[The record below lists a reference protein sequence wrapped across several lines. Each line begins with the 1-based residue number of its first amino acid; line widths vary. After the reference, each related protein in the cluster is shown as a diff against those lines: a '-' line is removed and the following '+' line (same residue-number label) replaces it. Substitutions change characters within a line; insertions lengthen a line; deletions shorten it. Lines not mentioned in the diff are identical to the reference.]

1 MIGASHDGLITRFL
15 GADAARGG
23 PCALLGLPA
32 DGFTDLDIVTAREK
46 RMQTIDAH
54 PQSQS
59 AAADEVRLALHA
71 ATAQLLNPA
80 VRSHIRHGSA
90 STARAQ
96 KLVGLEQ
103 DVILTLAMFGGWT
116 RRSLPRLM
124 ALAHSRGLTASDV
137 AETLRG
143 LARSRTGGKGS
154 EPLAR
159 GGSVATAMP
168 QVGRAPGPG
177 LAVLIGSAA
186 VLLIAATV
194 WVVLSMSD
202 ASRGPRSDGG
212 PSSLARLDG
221 NPGAAT
227 VPSSADAQDSAL
239 IPTQPTIR
247 KIETGA
253 ILDTLLDAVA
263 TSDADAD
270 AASSS
275 AVAATHALSAH
286 WLELAGPVR
295 TRAIDTIVELMYRL
309 GGPTGDA
316 RELLSA
322 VGSGSLVLRSRYGSL
337 DGDEL
342 TRAVWSVGMLTR
354 LKREHDL
361 SAQSDAL
368 IDRWLGASL
377 SGTSPSQMSFTGGV
391 LAALQSVMSG
401 LASQSADRSEAWR
414 AWAEAAKAVT
424 ETDRSLRVT
433 LLARGAE
440 MLLVQPITP
449 DERSDMYEAI
459 TVTIGA
465 MPWSGNDDAQRW
477 LVRQFD
483 NRDVSAAS
491 LSAATR
497 ALVADTNAENLDPTM
512 VLSATA
518 SELERRGLRDRYLLA
533 WGLEQPGSDIAV
545 LDALAK
551 AAKQLDGDLATA
563 TQARDA
569 LRTAIG
575 FARLNAAA
583 SSQWQGDAAAATF
596 VLDQY
601 RVPAP
606 AVSPGPGAPVNTD
619 NGDARWAERF
629 LIASTNLEERAKLLT
644 ELRSSGGRRLGAV
657 DAEVL
662 VEAALRGANRRER
675 ELAREIVE
683 LYGSSPTIVNAL
695 LEEAPRIPPT
705 RDMADLIVGI
715 TVTPLPDRNSP
726 EWRTAVR
733 RGLVE
738 RLSELLAAD
747 SDAAGVDELAAL
759 LADAYYERALTHRV
773 SADSGDRV
781 VPQAEKTLRNLR
793 DRWSRAAER
802 TIPAAGFSLSLA
814 DVERRRAGRFALA
827 SGMIQQFAVEELALA
842 ETMAIVIASEQ
853 PRKADAVQTILDD
866 LAQRRRDATHIF
878 QQIAATERAMVR
890 LWEIRLGADAL

>member
-1 MIGASHDGLITRFL
+1 MTGSSSESVVARFL

-23 PCALLGLPA
+23 PCELLGLPA
-32 DGFTDLDIVTAREK
+32 DGFTDLDIVTARD
-46 RMQTIDAH
+46 RRLRAIDAH
-54 PQSQS
+54 AQSQS

-80 VRSHIRHGSA
+80 VQSHIRRGSA
-90 STARAQ
+90 STAREAT
-96 KLVGLEQ
+96 LVGLEQ

-116 RRSLPRLM
+116 RRSLPRLVV
-124 ALAHSRGLTASDV
+124 LAHSRGLTAGDV
-137 AETLRG
+137 AETLGR
-143 LARSRTGGKGS
+143 LSRRRSAAPATNSGGG
-154 EPLAR
+154 A
-159 GGSVATAMP
+159 SVAAIASP
-168 QVGRAPGPG
+168 HVGHAPGPG
-177 LAVLIGSAA
+177 LAILIGAVA
-186 VLLIAATV
+186 VLLIGATV
-194 WVVLSMSD
+194 WAVLALSDSGAGFGSSAPAGPLERLENPSGRAVVPSPAD
-202 ASRGPRSDGG
+202 AARSD
-212 PSSLARLDG
+212 LVQR
-221 NPGAAT
+221 
-227 VPSSADAQDSAL
+227 
-239 IPTQPTIR
+239 QPTTQ
-247 KIETGA
+247 KIEPSA

-263 TSDADAD
+263 GSESDPDRANA
-270 AASSS
+270 S
-275 AVAATHALSAH
+275 AVAATHALSEH
-286 WLELAGPVR
+286 WLELPSPVR

-309 GGPTGDA
+309 GGPTADA

-337 DGDEL
+337 DGEQL

-377 SGTSPSQMSFTGGV
+377 AGTSPAQMSFAGGA
-391 LAALQSVMSG
+391 LAALQSVMGG
-401 LASQSADRSEAWR
+401 LASQSADRSGAWR
-414 AWAEAAKAVT
+414 VWAASARAIT
-424 ETDRSLRVT
+424 ESDRRLRVT

-440 MLLVQPITP
+440 TLLVQPITP
-449 DERSDMYEAI
+449 DERADMYEAI
-459 TVTIGA
+459 TATIGA

-483 NRDVSAAS
+483 NRDVSPAS

-497 ALVADTNAENLDPTM
+497 ALVADTDAENLDPTM

-518 SELERRGLRDRYLLA
+518 TELERRGLRDRYLLA

-545 LDALAK
+545 LGALAK
-551 AAKQLDGDLATA
+551 AAEQLDADLASSTSA
-563 TQARDA
+563 KDA

-575 FARLNAAA
+575 FARLSAAA
-583 SSQWQGDAAAATF
+583 SSQWQGDAAAATH

-601 RVPAP
+601 RVADPSTSQNPAP
-606 AVSPGPGAPVNTD
+606 VSVAD
-619 NGDARWAERF
+619 NRDSRWAERF
-629 LIASTNLEERAKLLT
+629 LIASANAEERVKLLD
-644 ELRSSGGRRLGAV
+644 ELRSSGGRRLSVV

-662 VEAALRGANRRER
+662 VGAALRAGNRRER
-675 ELAREIVE
+675 ELARDLVE
-683 LYGSSPTIVNAL
+683 LYGSSPSIVNAL

-705 RDMADLIVGI
+705 RDMANLIVAI

-738 RLSELLAAD
+738 RLLELLAAD

-759 LADAYYERALTHRV
+759 LADAYYERGLTHRV
-773 SADSGDRV
+773 SAESGDRL
-781 VPQAEKTLRNLR
+781 VPQAERSLRSLR
-793 DRWSRAAER
+793 DRWSRSAER
-802 TIPAAGFSLSLA
+802 ILPAAGFSLSLA
-814 DVERRRAGRFALA
+814 DVDRRRAGRASLA

-853 PRKADAVQTILDD
+853 PHRADAVEAILDE
-866 LAQRRRDATHIF
+866 LAQRRRDASHIF
-878 QQIAATERAMVR
+878 HQIAAAERAMVL